1 MTSKP
6 DPSRKFQIDRFYNP
20 CYLYAQTMKKTE
32 HILHNCLYFT
42 ANSLARK
49 ITRMAEESFRPTG
62 LSPSHAFIV
71 MLVNDE
77 PGIGPKKLCEA
88 LNLAPSTVT
97 RFVDALIHRGYAT
110 KQMTGK
116 TTAITLTVSGTAL
129 LITIEAAWKNLYE
142 RYSDILGEQKGIDL
156 TARLD
161 KMNKLL

>member
-1 MTSKP
+1 
-6 DPSRKFQIDRFYNP
+6 
-20 CYLYAQTMKKTE
+20 MKNTE

-49 ITRMAEESFRPTG
+49 ITKMAEEAFRPTG

-71 MLVNDE
+71 MLVHDE

-97 RFVDALIHRGYAT
+97 RFVDTLIHKGFAT

-116 TTAITLTVSGTAL
+116 TTAVTLTPAGVDL
-129 LITIEAAWKNLYE
+129 LESIEAAWKGLYN
-142 RYSDILGEQKGIDL
+142 RYSDILGEQEGCDL
-156 TARLD
+156 TSRLD
-161 KMNKLL
+161 AVNKLL